1 MLPVISRRMNQPSL
15 ADEFFGHE
23 LFNDFFGW
31 NRELTLPSVNI
42 AENSNGY
49 VIEVA
54 APGLTKDDFKIDLE
68 DHVLTI
74 SSKKEEKKEDKGD
87 SYIRREFNYSTFSRS
102 FTLPE
107 WVNEEKIAASQK
119 NGVLSI
125 EIPRKDESKARL
137 SKSIKI
143 A

>member
-1 MLPVISRRMNQPSL
+1 MLPVISKRMNHPSL
-15 ADEFFGHE
+15 ADEFFGHD

-42 AENSNGY
+42 AESNNGY
-49 VIEVA
+49 LIEVA
-54 APGLTKDDFKIDLE
+54 APGLSKEDFKIDVE

-107 WVNEEKIAASQK
+107 WVNEDKISASEK

-125 EIPRKDESKARL
+125 EIPRKDESKSRAPR
-137 SKSIKI
+137 SIRI
-143 A
+143 V